1 MKNSVIFLTLLFAA
15 IPGSMTLA
23 RSIVATITHIDGNT
37 QVYSH
42 PSKTSPLAKQDANG
56 TTVLF
61 EGQYYRV
68 RDAIPGEKLEN
79 GNILRTRPG
88 AHANVIFDN
97 GDQIHLGPGS
107 SYHIQWNGKN
117 TKKIEFKLMY
127 GKLRGII
134 SKESDEK
141 KIIIK
146 TKIATMG
153 VRGTDFFVSDSGPKG
168 ETEITVLRGMVEVTN
183 ESTGKLLPVKT
194 GTTALVTEKSE
205 ISPRDSTKEDLKTVE
220 TSSKTEPTKETPKT
234 VVELEKK
241 ALAVT
246 LQDIKLYQPE
256 IYEKIKAD
264 PGITNNVLSLN
275 EKAVVLNAAT
285 APSAPPKKGKP
296 RIRELNDSDDQEI
309 YEKYFKLNE

>member
-1 MKNSVIFLTLLFAA
+1 
-15 IPGSMTLA
+15 
-23 RSIVATITHIDGNT
+23 
-37 QVYSH
+37 
-42 PSKTSPLAKQDANG
+42 
-56 TTVLF
+56 
-61 EGQYYRV
+61 
-68 RDAIPGEKLEN
+68 
-79 GNILRTRPG
+79 
-88 AHANVIFDN
+88 
-97 GDQIHLGPGS
+97 
-107 SYHIQWNGKN
+107 
-117 TKKIEFKLMY
+117 MY